1 MKLTKDIYT
10 TREVA
15 HMIGVET
22 RAVQAAIKSGR
33 LKADKFAGAY
43 VITKEELKSYLE
55 YRETRNN
62 GRRTLD

>member
-15 HMIGVET
+15 NMVGVDT
-22 RAVQAAIKSGR
+22 HAITAAIKAGR

-43 VITKEELKSYLE
+43 VITKEELQTYLD